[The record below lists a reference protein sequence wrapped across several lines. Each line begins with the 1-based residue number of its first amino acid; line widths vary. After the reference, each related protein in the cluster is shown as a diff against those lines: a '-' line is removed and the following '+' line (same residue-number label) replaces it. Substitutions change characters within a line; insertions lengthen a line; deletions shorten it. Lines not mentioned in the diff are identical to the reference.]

1 MRSDRGSVTFW
12 TLGLSILLLAFGGL
26 AIDFWRALALQ
37 RELAAI
43 ADSMAVAAASGIDED
58 FYRLTGE
65 VIIDP
70 SRAAGLGSAY
80 VESQDVDLVEVN
92 VETAPD
98 GSTVSV
104 LVVGELE
111 LGLMGAFVDQSEPVT
126 INARASA
133 VPTLVP

>member
-1 MRSDRGSVTFW
+1 
-12 TLGLSILLLAFGGL
+12 
-26 AIDFWRALALQ
+26 
-37 RELAAI
+37 
-43 ADSMAVAAASGIDED
+43 VAAASGIDED

-70 SRAAGLGSAY
+70 SRAVGLGSAY
-80 VESQDVDLVEVN
+80 IESQDVDLVEVN

-104 LVVGELE
+104 LVVGELD
-111 LGLMGAFVDQSEPVT
+111 LGLMGAFVDQGEPLM